1 MTALNKSGTPRD
13 LALGMV
19 PKERQSELLTVATDI
34 GITSPEDAIWP
45 IVAVVVL
52 SRESAETAVSAMMAT
67 KAETARLPTRIKDGA
82 DLAVDRIGIAMNVP
96 IDRLKDDLEKKIPG
110 IIGKATDDLTIYANG
125 KKEEIVSSWRDA
137 MIAAAGK
144 NADSIRVQAKTEGWW
159 IAIWTVIISMM
170 VGMGILYLILR
181 TAGKIG

>member
-34 GITSPEDAIWP
+34 GITSQEDAIWP

-82 DLAVDRIGIAMNVP
+82 DLAVDRIGIAMNAP
-96 IDRLKDDLEKKIPG
+96 INQLKEDLEKKIPG
-110 IIGKATDDLTIYANG
+110 IIRKATDDLTEYANG
-125 KKEEIVSSWRDA
+125 KKEEIVSIWRDA

-144 NADSIRVQAKTEGWW
+144 NADSIRVQAKTDGLW
-159 IAIWTVIISMM
+159 IAGWIAVIFLV
-170 VGMGILYLILR
+170 VGMGIMFLIFK
-181 TAGKIG
+181 ASGKI

>member
-1 MTALNKSGTPRD
+1 MTDLNKSRTPRD

-45 IVAVVVL
+45 IVAVVAL

-82 DLAVDRIGIAMNVP
+82 DLAVDRIGIAMTAP
-96 IDRLKDDLEKKIPG
+96 IDQLKGDLEKKIPG
-110 IIGKATDDLTIYANG
+110 IIRKATDDLTEYADG
-125 KKEEIVSSWRDA
+125 KKKEIVDGWRTA
-137 MIAAAGK
+137 LIAAAGK
-144 NADSIRVQAKTEGWW
+144 NADSIRAQAKTDGMR
-159 IAIWTVIISMM
+159 IALGIALISLLI
-170 VGMGILYLILR
+170 GMGIMYLIFKA
-181 TAGKIG
+181 AGKI

>member
-13 LALGMV
+13 IALEMV

-67 KAETARLPTRIKDGA
+67 KTETSRLPTRIKEGA
-82 DLAVDRIGIAMNVP
+82 DLAVDRIGIAMDSP
-96 IDRLKDDLEKKIPG
+96 INQLKEDLKQNIPG
-110 IIGKATDDLTIYANG
+110 IIRKATNDLTTYADEK
-125 KKEEIVSSWRDA
+125 KKEIVDAWRDG
-137 MIAAAGK
+137 MIKAVGI
-144 NADSIRVQAKTEGWW
+144 NADSIREQAKTTGLF
-159 IAIWTVIISMM
+159 IAGVIALISLA
-170 VGMGILYLILR
+170 VGMGIMYLILCPV
-181 TAGKIG
+181 GKIS

>member
-1 MTALNKSGTPRD
+1 MTDLNKSGTPRD

-52 SRESAETAVSAMMAT
+52 SRESAETAVSAMVAT

-82 DLAVDRIGIAMNVP
+82 DLAVDRIGIAMNAP
-96 IDRLKDDLEKKIPG
+96 IDQLKEDLEKKIPG
-110 IIGKATDDLTIYANG
+110 IIRKATNDLTTYADG
-125 KKEEIVSSWRDA
+125 KKGEIVSGWRDA

-144 NADSIRVQAKTEGWW
+144 NADSIRAQAKTDGMRITGW
-159 IAIWTVIISMM
+159 IALISLV
-170 VGMGILYLILR
+170 VGMGIMVLIFKA
-181 TAGKIG
+181 TGKI

>member
-67 KAETARLPTRIKDGA
+67 KAETARLPIRIKDGA
-82 DLAVDRIGIAMNVP
+82 DLAVDRIGIAMNSP
-96 IDRLKDDLEKKIPG
+96 IEQLKGDLEKKIPG
-110 IIGKATDDLTIYANG
+110 IIGKATDDLTDYANG
-125 KKEEIVSSWRDA
+125 KKKEIVDGWRDA
-137 MIAAAGK
+137 LIAAAGK
-144 NADSIRVQAKTEGWW
+144 NADSIRVQAKTDGMRIAGW
-159 IAIWTVIISMM
+159 IALISLV
-170 VGMGILYLILR
+170 VGMGIMFLIFK
-181 TAGKIG
+181 TTGKI